1 MNAAAHSVC
10 VVIAA
15 WNAEN
20 TVVRA
25 VASALAQPEVSEV
38 VVVDDASTDDTVAA
52 ALGGCDGSGR
62 LRVIEQPENRGPSA
76 ARNRAIAESNASF
89 LAVLDS
95 DDFFVPGRFAMLL
108 DHDDW
113 DAIFD
118 NLAFIPEN
126 RITHFAA
133 EDLQHFAPNPELLT
147 FAAFVEGNISRRGME
162 RAELGFIKPL
172 MRRSFLQTHALHY
185 DETLRLG
192 EDYALYSRMLAAGA
206 TFKQIKT
213 CGYVAV
219 ERDSSL
225 SGRHQTEDLAALLA
239 SDDVLCRLPHLG
251 RPEREAVQ
259 RHRAKLAANLRHRR
273 FLDIKRADGLVT
285 ALRNGIETPAN
296 LPELALAVMRDK
308 FATFR
313 ARYMPSSTSPEVRY
327 LFS

>member
-1 MNAAAHSVC
+1 MNAAASSVC

-38 VVVDDASTDDTVAA
+38 VVVDDASTDNTVAA
-52 ALGGCDGSGR
+52 ALSACDGSGR
-62 LRVIEQPENRGPSA
+62 LRVIEQAENRGPSA
-76 ARNRAIAESNASF
+76 ARNRAIAESNAPL
-89 LAVLDS
+89 LAILDS

-108 DHDDW
+108 AYTGW

-126 RITHFAA
+126 RVAHFAA
-133 EDLQHFAPNPELLT
+133 EDLRHFAPKPEVLT
-147 FAAFVEGNISRRGME
+147 FAAFVEGNISRRGVE
-162 RAELGFIKPL
+162 RAELGFVKLL

-206 TFKQIKT
+206 IFKKIET

-225 SGRHQTEDLAALLA
+225 SGCHRTEDLAALLA
-239 SDDVLCRLPHLG
+239 SDDVLCGLPHLG
-251 RPEREAVQ
+251 NLEREAVQ

-273 FLDIKRADGLVT
+273 FLDIKRADGLVR
-285 ALRNGIETPAN
+285 ALRDGIKTPAV
-296 LPELALAVMRDK
+296 LPELAHAVVRDK
-308 FATFR
+308 LATFR
-313 ARYMPSSTSPEVRY
+313 ARYMPSSTLAEVRY